1 MPTDT
6 LSSLATLSAEYL
18 PAIEAEMRAAIGS
31 GPTVLDAYYHMLIYH
46 LGWEDADRQPLPVG
60 QGGKRI
66 RPLLTALTCAAV
78 GGEWSR
84 SLPAAAAIELL
95 HNFSLLH
102 DDIQDNSPLRRGRAT
117 VWTLW
122 GAPQAINAGDAMFTL
137 AHLAPHRLRALGV
150 PGEVVLDVLAD
161 FDATCL
167 HLTQG
172 QHLDMDFERRT
183 RVSVDEYLTMI
194 EGKTAALVSACAR
207 IGARIG
213 GAPADVREHLAAY
226 GRHLGLAFQIHDD
239 WLGIWGDPAVTGKS
253 AATDLQTRKKS
264 LPVVYGLERSDAFVK
279 AYAEPHQPGASVAA
293 LIDTLDSLGA
303 QAHTRDLAREHSD
316 QAVAHLEAADL
327 SGPAAAALRELTE
340 QLLARTS

>member
-1 MPTDT
+1 VD
-6 LSSLATLSAEYL
+6 SEGRAL
-18 PAIEAEMRAAIGS
+18 P
-31 GPTVLDAYYHMLIYH
+31 
-46 LGWEDADRQPLPVG
+46 QG

-66 RPLLTALTCAAV
+66 RPLLTALTSAAV
-78 GGEWSR
+78 GGEWR
-84 SLPAAAAIELL
+84 HALPAAAAIELL

-102 DDIQDNSPLRRGRAT
+102 DDIQDDSPLRRGRAT
-117 VWTLW
+117 VWKLW

-150 PGEVVLDVLAD
+150 ADGIVLDVLAD

-172 QHLDMDFERRT
+172 QHLDMAFEGRA

-213 GAPADVREHLAAY
+213 GATLDVREHLSSY

-264 LPVVYGLERSDAFVK
+264 LPVVYGLERSDDFVR
-279 AYAEPHQPGASVAA
+279 AYGVPHQPGASVAA
-293 LIDTLDSLGA
+293 LIERLDSLGA
-303 QAHTRDLAREHSD
+303 QSHTRDLARDHSD
-316 QAVAHLEAADL
+316 QAVAHLDAAHL
-327 SGPAAAALRELTE
+327 TGPAAAALRELTE
-340 QLLARTS
+340 QLLSRTS

>member
-1 MPTDT
+1 M
-6 LSSLATLSAEYL
+6 SLAALSADFL
-18 PAIEAEMRAAIGS
+18 PEIETELRAAIGA
-31 GPTVLDAYYHMLIYH
+31 GPSVLDAYYLMLTYHM
-46 LGWEDADRQPLPVG
+46 GWVDADNQALPIG

-78 GGEWSR
+78 GGEWR
-84 SLPAAAAIELL
+84 ASLPAAAAIELL

-102 DDIQDNSPLRRGRAT
+102 DDIQDDSPLRRGRPT
-117 VWTLW
+117 VWKLW

-150 PGEVVLDVLAD
+150 GAEVVLDVLAD

-172 QHLDMDFERRT
+172 QHLDMAFEQRVK
-183 RVSVDEYLTMI
+183 VSVDEYLTMI

-213 GAPADVREHLAAY
+213 GADAATREHLAAY

-239 WLGIWGDPAVTGKS
+239 WLGIWGDPEVTGKS

-264 LPVVYGLERSDAFVK
+264 LPVVYALECSDAFVK
-279 AYAEPHQPGASVAA
+279 AYAVPHQREDTVAG
-293 LIDTLDSLGA
+293 LIEQLDELGA
-303 QAHTRDLAREHSD
+303 QTHTRDLAREHSL
-316 QAVAHLEAADL
+316 QAVAHLDAARL
-327 SGPAAAALRELTE
+327 LGPGADALRELTG
-340 QLLARTS
+340 QLLGRTY

>member
-1 MPTDT
+1 M
-6 LSSLATLSAEYL
+6 SLAALSAEYF
-18 PAIEAEMRAAIGS
+18 PAIEAELRAAIGS
-31 GPTVLDAYYHMLIYH
+31 GSTALDAYYFMLTYHM
-46 LGWEDADRQPLPVG
+46 GWVDTDNQALPPG

-66 RPLLTALTCAAV
+66 RPLLAALACSAV
-78 GGEWSR
+78 GGDWQHA
-84 SLPAAAAIELL
+84 LPAAAAIELL

-102 DDIQDNSPLRRGRAT
+102 DDIQDDSPLRRGRPT
-117 VWTLW
+117 VWRLW

-150 PGEVVLDVLAD
+150 DSDVVLDVLAD

-172 QHLDMDFERRT
+172 QHLDMAFEKRA

-194 EGKTAALVSACAR
+194 EGKTAALVSACAT

-213 GAPADVREHLAAY
+213 AAGDATREHLAAY

-253 AATDLQTRKKS
+253 AATDLMTRKKS
-264 LPVVYGLERSDAFVK
+264 LPVVYALERSDGFVK
-279 AYAEPHQPGASVAA
+279 AYAAPHQPEDSVQP
-293 LIDTLDSLGA
+293 LIETLDSLGA
-303 QAHTRDLAREHSD
+303 QDHTRALAREHSD
-316 QAVAHLEAADL
+316 EAIAHLRAAEIEG
-327 SGPAAAALRELTE
+327 SAAIALRELTE
-340 QLLARTS
+340 QLLSRTF